1 MTLHFSQR
9 QEFSC
14 RQLPGLRICMDETA
28 APMAKTQAK
37 SASDQD
43 LVAAALGAGS
53 EAYAILVERYA
64 VSVTSVAMHIVRDH
78 HLAED
83 VAQEAFVLGY
93 QKLRSLRVP
102 SLFGRWILKIA
113 RHLAIRSLRSV
124 REDVSLDNAADLAIA
139 EPSHM
144 DTDHVLTELMRL
156 PEREQRLLML
166 RYFNGH
172 SVEEIARITG
182 RPVGTVTKQ
191 MSRGY
196 ARLRE
201 RLAEVMV

>member
-1 MTLHFSQR
+1 MVQSH
-9 QEFSC
+9 
-14 RQLPGLRICMDETA
+14 
-28 APMAKTQAK
+28 AK

-43 LVAAALGAGS
+43 LVAAVLRSDRNAFAAL
-53 EAYAILVERYA
+53 IERYA
-64 VSVTSVAMHIVRDH
+64 VSVKTVAMNIVRDH
-78 HLAED
+78 HAAED
-83 VAQEAFVLGY
+83 VAQETFVLGY

-113 RHLAIRSLRSV
+113 RHLALRSLRTV
-124 REDVSLDNAADLAIA
+124 RDDVSLDSAADFALP
-139 EPSHM
+139 ETSHM
-144 DTDHVLTELMRL
+144 DTDLLSSELMRL

-172 SVEEIARITG
+172 SIEEISRITG

-201 RLAEVMV
+201 RLSEIMV